1 MQAKCQSL
9 LNYGE
14 SEDPAKMTYSRLDL
28 IERGLGA
35 VTTSATI
42 TLSGQE
48 HGSMRHV
55 HERASARAMAY

>member
-1 MQAKCQSL
+1 MHGKCQSL

-14 SEDPAKMTYSRLDL
+14 SEDAAKMTYSRLDL

-35 VTTSATI
+35 VTPSAI
-42 TLSGQE
+42 IAVSGQE

-55 HERASARAMAY
+55 HERA